1 MMAESSWFDGLLDK
15 VMTPTGLVAL
25 GSVALGGYAASQA
38 GKGGGSAPSG
48 YQGGIPS
55 LTAVRQQVP
64 AFAAAPGAPAP
75 APAAPGALPIPQQM
89 YDPSRRPG
97 SAGRRYFTDIQYTQ
111 PGSTATAMRPMSQ
124 EEAIAEIQKSGVQE
138 PEQAIIDQVIASNPQ
153 VPVMTS
159 NEDAAR
165 QRAAAQAQALAQY
178 NAANPARMAKGG
190 IAELRE
196 GRYLNGDTDGMADK
210 VPASIEG
217 RQPALLSDGEFVIP
231 ADVVSHLGNGNSEAG
246 AKVLKEMLARIRK
259 QRTGTDKQGKQIN
272 PDGMLPA

>member
-64 AFAAAPGAPAP
+64 AFAAAPGA
-75 APAAPGALPIPQQM
+75 LPVPQQM

>member
-1 MMAESSWFDGLLDK
+1 MAEESSWFDGLLDK

-124 EEAIAEIQKSGVQE
+124 EEAIAEIQKSGTQE
-138 PEQAIIDQVIASNPQ
+138 PEQALIDQVIASNPQ

-196 GRYLNGDTDGMADK
+196 GRYLNGALRGGNPRCLAT
-210 VPASIEG
+210 VN
-217 RQPALLSDGEFVIP
+217 LLS
-231 ADVVSHLGNGNSEAG
+231 L
-246 AKVLKEMLARIRK
+246 LMW
-259 QRTGTDKQGKQIN
+259 
-272 PDGMLPA
+272 